1 MGSCG
6 LNHLWRW
13 FKIILLVLLPLRN
26 RLRSQANSHRQICQF
41 KSTSRRVSSAKSGF
55 KKRKRASTTFGRIEL
70 DSHADTIVAGS
81 NCVILQYTGKECDV
95 SPYRDDYESVSNV
108 PIVHAATAWQSP
120 HTGQTYILVFH
131 EALWMG
137 GHMEHSLVNPNQ
149 LRHFGTK
156 IQHRIAR
163 SL

>member
-13 FKIILLVLLPLRN
+13 FKIMLLVLLPLRN
-26 RLRSQANSHRQICQF
+26 RLRSQASNHRQICQF

-70 DSHADTIVAGS
+70 NSHADTIVAGS

-108 PIVHAATAWQSP
+108 PIVHAAALAKRTFWCFTRHCGWVVIWSIVWS
-120 HTGQTYILVFH
+120 TQT
-131 EALWMG
+131 
-137 GHMEHSLVNPNQ
+137 N
-149 LRHFGTK
+149 
-156 IQHRIAR
+156 
-163 SL
+163 